1 MKPYTKEWLTELCA
15 SSYSYAEV
23 LRKAGRKQGGGAQA
37 TLRNKIQEY
46 QIDIS
51 HFKGQGW
58 NKGLTK
64 KDHPNMLGYNFHEI
78 FTENSNVARTTVR
91 RYILTYNLIEYK
103 CVFCGN
109 QGEWLGKEM
118 PLELDHINGINNDHR
133 IENLRWLCPNCHSIT
148 PTYCRKNH

>member
-1 MKPYTKEWLTELCA
+1 
-15 SSYSYAEV
+15 
-23 LRKAGRKQGGGAQA
+23 
-37 TLRNKIQEY
+37 
-46 QIDIS
+46 
-51 HFKGQGW
+51 
-58 NKGLTK
+58 
-64 KDHPNMLGYNFHEI
+64 MLGYNFHEI

-109 QGEWLGKEM
+109 QGEWLGKEI